1 MATFHLRLLG
11 TFELRDGDT
20 PVLTVNTTR
29 LQALLAYLVIHR
41 DAPQSRQRLAYLFW
55 SDSTESQ
62 ARTNLRNL
70 IHLLRQALPPFD
82 ALVHAEPQ
90 TLQWR
95 ADADFICDV
104 VEFERA
110 LASNE
115 LERAIELYAGGFL
128 PDSYDD
134 WALAVR
140 ERLRQQFLRALE
152 NLIARQQTQGDM
164 RAAIRTAE
172 LLLEQEPVQEEIWRE
187 LMTLHARVGDRIGL
201 RRVYDACAEVLQ
213 RELGEAPSALT
224 RELYEKLSRAESP
237 PHKNNLPTL
246 LTSFVGRAREMAQV
260 QELLAH
266 SRLVTLIGAGGCGKT
281 RLALQTAH
289 QLAENF
295 PDGVCWVDL
304 AALNDATLVA
314 RTTLSA
320 LGLSEQSNRP
330 PETTLVEHLRAQRI
344 LLVFDNCEHL
354 VSVVARLIANLL
366 AACPDLKIL
375 ATSREALRVAGETTW
390 VVPSLAQTESQKLFV
405 ERATMALP
413 NFALIANDET
423 IIARICQRLDGIPLA
438 IELAAARV
446 PILSLAQ
453 IAARLDDCFN
463 LLASD
468 HRAALPRHQT
478 LRATMEWS
486 YALLAP
492 AEQNLLRCLSVF
504 AASFTLDAVEAI
516 YQADALDA
524 LASLVS
530 KSLVEIFEHGDPVR
544 FRLLELVRQYA
555 QEKLREQNHADE
567 ARDRHLDFYLQRAET
582 IEPELRGTHQAAW
595 FDWLEKEHDNFRVA
609 LTWSEQSAERAEKG
623 LRLASALWW
632 FWRAR
637 GYLHEGHARL
647 TRLLALTENRA
658 CVAARV
664 KALNAAGFLALFLC
678 DYTRACALCERALMI
693 ATELNNQREMALAL
707 FVLGDPNVRVL
718 NAFDRDWRAESLALW
733 RAVGDAWSIA
743 LVLNSLGEDAR
754 REKNYASART
764 FYEESLAIRQSLGDQ
779 RGIAVASENL
789 GYVAL
794 HQNDLARARELF
806 ANALTLKRDLGIG
819 LTATEALTG
828 LAGIAATQ
836 NDSQEWRRAARILGA
851 VAQLLA
857 TVCPPMMDEDRIES
871 AHIVAS
877 LRARIGADD
886 FDEQSFERA
895 WAEGRALTLTQV
907 IEYALDA

>member
-1 MATFHLRLLG
+1 MAILRLHLLG
-11 TFELRDGDT
+11 TFKLFDGNT
-20 PVLTVNTTR
+20 PVLTVNTPR
-29 LQALLAYLVIHR
+29 LQALLAYLVVHR
-41 DAPQSRQRLAYLFW
+41 DAPQSRQRLAYLLW
-55 SDSTESQ
+55 SDSTEKQ

-82 ALVHAEPQ
+82 ALVCADPQ

-95 ADADFICDV
+95 GNADFTCDV
-104 VEFERA
+104 TEFERA
-110 LASNE
+110 LVANE
-115 LERAIELYAGGFL
+115 LERAVALYAGDFL

-134 WALAVR
+134 WALAAR
-140 ERLRQQFLRALE
+140 ERLRRQFLRALE
-152 NLIARQQTQGDM
+152 NLMARQQTQGDV

-172 LLLEQEPVQEEIWRE
+172 VLLEQESVQEEIWRE
-187 LMTLHARVGDRIGL
+187 LMTLYARVGDRIGL
-201 RRVYDACAEVLQ
+201 RRVYDACANVLQ

-224 RELYEKLSRAESP
+224 RELFEKLSRAESSP
-237 PHKNNLPTL
+237 RKNNLPTL
-246 LTSFVGRAREMAQV
+246 LTSFVGRTREMAQV

-266 SRLVTLIGAGGCGKT
+266 ARLVTLIGSGGCGKT
-281 RLALQTAH
+281 RLALQTASH
-289 QLAENF
+289 LVPYF
-295 PDGVCWVDL
+295 SDGVCWVDL
-304 AALNDATLVA
+304 ATLNDATLVA

-320 LGLSEQSNRP
+320 LGLSEQANRP
-330 PETTLVEHLRAQRI
+330 PETTLVEHLRAQRR

-354 VSVVARLIANLL
+354 VSIVARLLANLL
-366 AACPDLKIL
+366 AECPDLKIL

-390 VVPSLAQTESQKLFV
+390 GVPSLAQTESQKLFI

-413 NFALIANDET
+413 NFSVTANDQV

-438 IELAAARV
+438 IELASARV

-463 LLASD
+463 LLASNN
-468 HRAALPRHQT
+468 RAALPRHQT

-486 YALLAP
+486 YALLSP
-492 AEQNLLRCLSVF
+492 AEQNLFRRLSVF
-504 AASFTLDAVEAI
+504 TASFTLEAVEAI
-516 YQADALDA
+516 CDAPALDA
-524 LASLVS
+524 LAGLAS
-530 KSLVEIFEHGDPVR
+530 KSLVEITERGDLVR
-544 FRLLELVRQYA
+544 FRLLEFVRQYA
-555 QEKLREQNHADE
+555 QEKLRKAHQADD

-595 FDWLEKEHDNFRVA
+595 FDWLEKEHDNFRAA
-609 LTWSEQSAERAEKG
+609 LMWSEQAEHRAEKG
-623 LRLASALWW
+623 LRLAGALWW

-637 GYLHEGHARL
+637 GYLHEGHTRL

-658 CVAARV
+658 CVETRV

-678 DYTRACALCERALMI
+678 DYARAGALCERALMI
-693 ATELNNQREMALAL
+693 AHEANNQREMALAL

-733 RAVGDAWSIA
+733 RAMGDAWSIA

-754 REKNYASART
+754 REKNYAGARA
-764 FYEESLAIRQSLGDQ
+764 FYEESLAIRQKLGDQ
-779 RGIAVASENL
+779 RGIAVVSENL
-789 GYVAL
+789 GYVAF

-806 ANALTLKRDLGIG
+806 ANGLTLKRDLGIV

-877 LRARIGADD
+877 LRARIGTDD
-886 FDEQSFERA
+886 FDATTFEHA
-895 WAEGRALTLTQV
+895 WAEGRAMTLTQV
-907 IEYALDA
+907 IEYALEK